1 MYRRHIMP
9 TGYMYR
15 IHSYRYKQFIL
26 AAEYTLHTPARG
38 LSAVRTP
45 QPTPTPDR
53 GPSAVRT
60 PQPTPARGL
69 SAVRTPQPTP
79 DRGPSAVRTPQ
90 PTPARGPSAARTPQP
105 TPARGPSAECEDTPP
120 SQHRLIHAQPADVMA
135 GTDGSPGQLS
145 SAHTPL
151 VLLLLIITIS
161 LLSQALSC

>member
-90 PTPARGPSAARTPQP
+90 PTPARGPSA
-105 TPARGPSAECEDTPP
+105 ECEDTPP

>member
-38 LSAVRTP
+38 H
-45 QPTPTPDR
+45 
-53 GPSAVRT
+53 
-60 PQPTPARGL
+60 
-69 SAVRTPQPTP
+69 
-79 DRGPSAVRTPQ
+79 
-90 PTPARGPSAARTPQP
+90 
-105 TPARGPSAECEDTPP
+105 SAECEDTPP